1 MATATTPTPA
11 TSSPTNGFRPFRIT
25 TEMYQRIAE
34 SGALAKAPRVI
45 LWDGQIVQKVADVTK
60 NRPHITALTLLDTLL
75 GRLLGEGFFL
85 EQEQPIDLGRD
96 RLPEPDLKCVR
107 GLPADYLKRDPTP
120 SDVPLIVEVADTS
133 LADDQGVMLRAYA
146 EAGIPVY
153 WVVNV
158 PKGRIEVYGGPTGP
172 SPSPS
177 YQEHRMFSRGE
188 QAPVVLDGRE
198 VGRIAVSDV
207 LY

>member
-1 MATATTPTPA
+1 M
-11 TSSPTNGFRPFRIT
+11 
-25 TEMYQRIAE
+25 
-34 SGALAKAPRVI
+34 I
-45 LWDGQIVQKVADVTK
+45 LWDGQIVQKAADMSKNPPHVTAS
-60 NRPHITALTLLDTLL
+60 NLLLTLFVKLTPD
-75 GRLLGEGFFL
+75 GYFVEH
-85 EQEQPIDLGRD
+85 EQPVLLGRD
-96 RLPEPDLKCVR
+96 RVPEPDFKFVR
-107 GLPADYLKRDPTP
+107 GNPRDYGERTPTFQ
-120 SDVPLIVEVADTS
+120 DVPLIVEVADTS

-158 PKGRIEVYGGPTGP
+158 PKGRIEVYGGPSGP

-177 YQEHRMFSRGE
+177 YQEHRIFSRGE

-207 LY
+207 LF